1 MHCDK
6 VKVFFQHTKQQLGRH
21 YPHAD
26 TQKRWLVTKILR
38 RRSAKKLAR
47 KRWSAVINVQKNAKT
62 LVQQS
67 ALSRRKVSLFYP
79 NLICLARNPSLF
91 SKKQALGIV
100 FLHITAHVFFI
111 DEVLL
116 RHLLHLADNVAEKC
130 LWIRHDV
137 FSITT

>member
-1 MHCDK
+1 M
-6 VKVFFQHTKQQLGRH
+6 
-21 YPHAD
+21 
-26 TQKRWLVTKILR
+26 TKILR

-91 SKKQALGIV
+91 SKKQALDIV

-116 RHLLHLADNVAEKC
+116 RHLLNLADNVAEKC
-130 LWIRHDV
+130 LWLRHDV